1 MDILDKIVLFL
12 IACMQLLKL
21 CLNFHIPVSQ
31 AFLQVVI
38 AEKSSGIARASFL
51 NGVTGMHV
59 WIISLL
65 QMSDS
70 SSKFVFSNC
79 INVFCAWSFLL
90 FVQAILS

>member
-1 MDILDKIVLFL
+1 MDILDKIILFL

-31 AFLQVVI
+31 AFLQVLI
-38 AEKSSGIARASFL
+38 TQKSSGIARASFL
-51 NGVTGMHV
+51 NSVIGMHV

-70 SSKFVFSNC
+70 SSKLYFQIV
-79 INVFCAWSFLL
+79 
-90 FVQAILS
+90 